1 MKSLGRRRD
10 FEAHLTD
17 DTVDDVSILAEQAKI
32 LVQRHQAR
40 EFWSRLFV
48 EIESHDKL
56 VKYIVVSS
64 TVYSIM
70 RTHMMKHLGGDLE
83 ESDYHTVMETHLFG
97 ILWTAGVYVAN
108 DNEDMEISLYDEEG
122 RVQLRKDH
130 PTLDKLWTKYA
141 ESQCH

>member
-1 MKSLGRRRD
+1 
-10 FEAHLTD
+10 
-17 DTVDDVSILAEQAKI
+17 
-32 LVQRHQAR
+32 
-40 EFWSRLFV
+40 
-48 EIESHDKL
+48 
-56 VKYIVVSS
+56 
-64 TVYSIM
+64 
-70 RTHMMKHLGGDLE
+70 MMKHLGGDLE

-97 ILWTAGVYVAN
+97 ILWTANVYVAN